1 MMGVIISIVLIVVS
15 DNSRFR
21 GGSFKE
27 PVAKVIEDMVGGN
40 GDNMQVLEGLHAV
53 AFIDNNVSAEFGAVV
68 RAGDEP
74 VDSLLEVHIRGQV
87 QFHEVLEG
95 VVDESRAVV
104 KRVGEELH
112 QLLHIVGLV
121 ASEFV
126 SAADGVV

>member
-1 MMGVIISIVLIVVS
+1 MM
-15 DNSRFR
+15 
-21 GGSFKE
+21 
-27 PVAKVIEDMVGGN
+27 
-40 GDNMQVLEGLHAV
+40 
-53 AFIDNNVSAEFGAVV
+53 
-68 RAGDEP
+68 AGDEP

-126 SAADGVV
+126 SAADGVVELQHVEQSQGDVVIQHRLAQAPTVVEQ